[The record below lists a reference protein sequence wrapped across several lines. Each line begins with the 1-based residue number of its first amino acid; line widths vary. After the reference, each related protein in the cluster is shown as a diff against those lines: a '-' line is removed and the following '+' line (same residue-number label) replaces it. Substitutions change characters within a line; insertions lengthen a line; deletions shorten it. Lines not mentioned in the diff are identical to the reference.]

1 MNVLIKSARIIDT
14 NSKHH
19 NTIRDV
25 LIKNGKIDKIAKN
38 ILSCKESIANGTKIE
53 YSAENLHLS
62 PGWFDLHANFG
73 EPGYEQKETL
83 ETGSNAALKGGFTG
97 IMIMPNT
104 KPAIDNK
111 SMIKFIQN
119 STRGNIIDIFPAS
132 NLTINGEGNEIVEM
146 HDIFNAG
153 CLAFTDDK
161 NSINSNEVLKIAM
174 LYSKDCNAFIMN
186 YPNDKSIGNDG
197 CMNEGITSTKL
208 GLKGIP
214 SIAEEIMIDRDLNLL
229 EYTNSKLHLS
239 YLSTEKSAKKVK
251 EAKAKGLNITADV
264 ALHNLFLTDDSINN
278 FDTRYKVLPVLRTK
292 DDNEGLINAL
302 IDGTID
308 IISTDHTP
316 QDVENKKIEFD
327 NAANGIIGLETAFG
341 LLGKHILPKI
351 KIDII
356 IEKIA
361 INPRKILRLPEVKIQ
376 ERETANITLF
386 NPDLEWE
393 FTLNDIKSKSVN
405 TPFIGEVLKGKALAV
420 YNNGQFQVCE

>member
-1 MNVLIKSARIIDT
+1 MNVLIKSARIIDS

-19 NTIRDV
+19 NTICDIFV
-25 LIKNGKIDKIAKN
+25 KNGKIDKIAKS
-38 ILSCKESIANGTKIE
+38 IKSCQESVANGTEIE

-83 ETGSNAALKGGFTG
+83 ESGINAALKGGFTAV
-97 IMIMPNT
+97 MLMPNT
-104 KPAIDNK
+104 QPAIDNK

-119 STRGNIIDIFPAS
+119 SVKGNIIDILPAAK
-132 NLTINGEGNEIVEM
+132 LTKNGEGNDIVEM
-146 HDIFNAG
+146 HDMFNAG

-161 NSINSNEVLKIAM
+161 NSISRNEVLKIAM
-174 LYSKDCNAFIMN
+174 LYSKDCNALIMN
-186 YPNDKSIGNDG
+186 YPNDNSIANDG
-197 CMNEGITSTKL
+197 YMHEGVTSTKL

-214 SIAEEIMIDRDLNLL
+214 SLAEEMMIDRDLNLL
-229 EYTNSKLHLS
+229 EYTNSRFHLS

-251 EAKAKGLNITADV
+251 EAKAKGLKITSDV
-264 ALHNLFLTDDSINN
+264 ALHNLFLTDEAINN
-278 FDTRYKVLPVLRTK
+278 FDTRYKVMPVLRTK
-292 DDNEGLINAL
+292 DDNTALINAL

-316 QDVENKKIEFD
+316 QDEENKKIDFD

-341 LLGKHILPKI
+341 LLGKYILPKI
-351 KIDII
+351 KLDII

-361 INPRKILRLPEVKIQ
+361 INPRKTLNLPKLKIQ
-376 ERETANITLF
+376 EGETANITLF

-393 FTLNDIKSKSVN
+393 FKLTDIKSKSVN
-405 TPFIGEVLKGKALAV
+405 TPFIGQVLKGKALAV
-420 YNNGQFQVCE
+420 YNNRQFQKCE